1 MEKIPL
7 RKKPEKK
14 EKYGKVFLISNQA
27 GEILIRKR
35 TEKGLL
41 SGLYEFPWQEAAEVC
56 CGATDTG
63 IEVSHVFTHFKL
75 VLRIFAA
82 KMEEKLPDG
91 QFVLPEKLAN
101 FAMSTLMKKVYA
113 AGRRILDNKG

>member
-1 MEKIPL
+1 ML
-7 RKKPEKK
+7 
-14 EKYGKVFLISNQA
+14 LA
-27 GEILIRKR
+27 GIGIL
-35 TEKGLL
+35 
-41 SGLYEFPWQEAAEVC
+41 FPREVAAC

-75 VLRIFAA
+75 VLRIYIW
-82 KMEEKLPDG
+82 KTEETWYSG
-91 QFVLPEKLAN
+91 QFVLPERMED